1 MTTKLD
7 AIRWDGSNAAEIER
21 FLDGSAT
28 VADDVLEVRDPSTG
42 SSLAVPLGG
51 WLVRA
56 EGRVHVLG
64 ATPPPEPPRAE
75 RVEEVGDALAFESGF
90 D

>member
-28 VADDVLEVRDPSTG
+28 VADDVLLLSYE
-42 SSLAVPLGG
+42 
-51 WLVRA
+51 
-56 EGRVHVLG
+56 HVV
-64 ATPPPEPPRAE
+64 TVSNR
-75 RVEEVGDALAFESGF
+75 
-90 D
+90 